1 MAEEQKSQKVVKT
14 YKAVAAG
21 IASVVT
27 AVFTSKLGVAG
38 TLIGTALTAILI
50 TLISAALK
58 AQLEKASNTISGLPG
73 AVQGRLSTQ
82 QLRIPGKPNPE
93 PNPEP
98 TARPEATGRG

>member
-1 MAEEQKSQKVVKT
+1 MTEAEKSQKVVET

-50 TLISAALK
+50 TLLSAALK
-58 AQLEKASNTISGLPG
+58 AQLEKASNTISGRACAPCPASSRNSRPYRGARCFSRAFWPG
-73 AVQGRLSTQ
+73 
-82 QLRIPGKPNPE
+82 
-93 PNPEP
+93 
-98 TARPEATGRG
+98 